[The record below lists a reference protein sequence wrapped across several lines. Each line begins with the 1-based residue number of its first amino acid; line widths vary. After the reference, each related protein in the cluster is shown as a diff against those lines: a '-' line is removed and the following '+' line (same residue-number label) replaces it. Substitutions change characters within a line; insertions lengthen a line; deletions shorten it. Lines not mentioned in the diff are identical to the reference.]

1 MNKALLKS
9 IMTLHGDTVNDMA
22 RFLSLTPQSVYYKI
36 NETKMASGKKAEFG
50 QWEIRQIKERYNLSP
65 EQVEAIFFN

>member
-9 IMTLHGDTVNDMA
+9 IMTLHGDTVIDMA
-22 RFLSLTPQSVYYKI
+22 QFLCLTPQSVYYKM

-50 QWEIRQIKERYNLSP
+50 QGEIKRIKERYNLTP
-65 EQVEAIFFN
+65 DQVELIFFN

>member
-9 IMTLHGDTVNDMA
+9 IMTLHGDTVSDLA
-22 RFLSLTPQSVYYKI
+22 HYLCLTPQSVYYKM

-50 QWEIRQIKERYNLSP
+50 QGEIRRIKERYNLDP
-65 EQVEAIFFN
+65 EQVEAVFFS

>member
-9 IMTLHGDTVNDMA
+9 IMTLHGDTVIDMA
-22 RFLSLTPQSVYYKI
+22 KFLCLSPQSVYYKM

-50 QWEIRQIKERYNLSP
+50 QWEIKQIKDRYNLSP
-65 EQVEAIFFN
+65 DQVEAIFFN

>member
-9 IMTLHGDTVNDMA
+9 IMMKHGDTVKDLA
-22 RFLSLTPQSVYYKI
+22 EYLCLSCQSVYNKM

-50 QWEIRQIKERYNLSP
+50 QHEIRMIRKKYKLTADEIEL
-65 EQVEAIFFN
+65 VFFN